1 MRQLPLSASRALICL
16 GLLLINGC
24 QCDGQGTGRRYG
36 DIQVIWRDAEGNRI
50 TNRDATYDFGLALV
64 GERKPMA
71 MTLRNNGAN
80 TLTLATLVVEEG
92 DEVAFGPRGNVT
104 PLETASFEAEFE
116 PITLQ
121 PASQQDFGL
130 AFVPRGLKGSYRS
143 KLILSTEGTRIED
156 ATAVIT
162 LLGEGEKGAC
172 DLPSTIDFGKTP
184 IGETLTFNIP
194 FVNPTRL
201 PTTGSA
207 GPIEGVDAASFS
219 YTNGFTAGPVAVP
232 AQTTTNVTIAFTP
245 TEMRAYEAQVL
256 LRGAGECPEQ
266 LVTIRGQGSNE
277 TLTWTPTELH
287 YGYVN
292 PGDEAVKEV
301 VFVNPAS
308 VPITL
313 TAVTSSNPADF
324 YHAVP
329 AGSAANTFTVPGGS
343 VPTPMK
349 VACNPSMLGARNGV
363 LTFNTGLT
371 QNPSGTIT
379 LTCTGGGP
387 SIRVSPRPTLS
398 FGRVGFFPGNT
409 NFSVQ
414 RKINV
419 QNVGSRPPTPD
430 PTANLYLGQ
439 VDMTGTP
446 GQLPLFELTPGA
458 GTDASEFTV
467 NLASPYNPAT
477 GLEAIAGRNF
487 VDLAVKLQPVSVG
500 MKSATLTLYSND
512 PAEPDITV
520 TLTADVQQPPPCTFI
535 TAPAQANFGL
545 VAPGV
550 TKDLPITITNTSVT
564 AGDICYLSGIE
575 LGAGSDLAYSI
586 VGGNVTEKELQPQ
599 ESYQVVVRVAP
610 TGASPTTL
618 QTLTGQL
625 VFNSTSAARPQV
637 SIPLSTSIGP
647 ACLTVAPDPMDF
659 GTVRAPTGNPP
670 MGGCFSASRTFSVYN
685 TCSSPVTINS
695 FAMQAPAGQPPGGP
709 NCPGSTPCPEFHLTS
724 TPSIPPGGLT
734 LQPGGSA
741 PVTFQ
746 ARYGPIDLGSD
757 SGAVAINAI
766 QNGQSITYLVG
777 LNGRGAANGT
787 QIDTYTQDLQPKAD
801 ILLVVDDSC
810 SMQDKQTAL
819 GQNFGSFI
827 QYAVAANVDYR
838 IGVTTTTEFERECDP
853 ILGQCFNNNS
863 KGPEGKLVVDGPTM
877 LKWVTPNTPQ
887 VSTVFQR
894 MVNVGTNGG
903 GYETGLACAVK
914 ALTPPVISG
923 HNANF
928 LRADANLAVVV
939 ITDASDQS
947 SQPVSYY
954 QDLLVNVKGY
964 QRLSYFTFSTIGP
977 SLSSPPSGCTYD
989 DSGATSTRYR
999 PVVQYTSGVFDEI
1012 CNTNWAATLQNL
1024 GRTAF
1029 GFRTQF
1035 YLQNQPD
1042 AAAGM
1047 VVVRV
1052 NGQVV
1057 QGCPS
1062 SAGCTTWWYDAATNS
1077 IKFAETATPQP
1088 GVPLEI
1094 QYTQNCYGP

>member
-1 MRQLPLSASRALICL
+1 MRRTQLSAPRALF
-16 GLLLINGC
+16 GLCALLISSACDCTGGGTTRTNGE
-24 QCDGQGTGRRYG
+24 
-36 DIQVIWRDAEGNRI
+36 INVIWRDAAGERI
-50 TNRDATYDFGLALV
+50 TSRDATYDFGLALV
-64 GERKPMA
+64 GEKKPMT
-71 MTLRNNGAN
+71 MTLRNNGGRS
-80 TLTLATLVVEEG
+80 LTLSTLVVEEG
-92 DEVAFGPRGNVT
+92 DETSFGPRGAV
-104 PLETASFEAEFE
+104 PSLDTASFEVEFETITIEPSGQAEF
-116 PITLQ
+116 Q
-121 PASQQDFGL
+121 MN
-130 AFVPRGLKGSYRS
+130 FVPRGLKGSYRS
-143 KLILSTEGTRIED
+143 KLVLSTEGTRVED
-156 ATAVIT
+156 SKAVIT

-172 DLPSTIDFGKTP
+172 DLPTVIDFGKTP
-184 IGETLTFNIP
+184 IGETLTFAVP
-194 FVNPTRL
+194 YLNPTRL
-201 PTTGSA
+201 PATGQTGA
-207 GPIEGVDAASFS
+207 IEGTDATSFG
-219 YTNGFTAGPVAVP
+219 YAAGSPTGDVTVP
-232 AQTTTNVTIAFTP
+232 AMSTTNVTFSFSP
-245 TEMRAYEAQVL
+245 TELRDYEATVKMK
-256 LRGAGECPEQ
+256 GAGECPE
-266 LVTIRGQGSNE
+266 VTVTLRGQGSNE
-277 TLTWTPTELH
+277 VLTWSPTVLN

-292 PGDEAVKEV
+292 PGDEALQDV
-301 VFVNPAS
+301 VFINPAS
-308 VPITL
+308 VPVTL
-313 TAVTSSNPADF
+313 TAVTSTNSADF

-329 AGSAANTFTVPGGS
+329 AGTDATTFTVPGGS
-343 VPTPMK
+343 VPTAMK
-349 VACNPSMLGARNGV
+349 VACNPSTLGARTGT
-363 LTFNTGLT
+363 LTFQTGLST
-371 QNPSGTIT
+371 TPSGLIE
-379 LTCTGGGP
+379 LHCTGGGP
-387 SIRVSPRPTLS
+387 RIRVSPRPTLA

-419 QNVGSRPPTPD
+419 QNVGSRPPNPD

-439 VDMTGTP
+439 VEMGTP

-458 GTDASEFTV
+458 GTDATEFTV
-467 NLASPYNPAT
+467 QLASPYNPAT

-487 VDLAVKLQPVSVG
+487 VDLAVKLQPIAVG
-500 MKSATLTLYSND
+500 MKTATLTIFSND
-512 PAEPDITV
+512 PAEPTV
-520 TLTADVQQPPPCTFI
+520 TVQLTADVQQPPPCTFI
-535 TAPAQANFGL
+535 TSPAQANFGL

-564 AGDICYLSGIE
+564 AGEICYLSGIE

-599 ESYQVVVRVAP
+599 ESYQVVVRVSP
-610 TGASPTTL
+610 TGATPMTL

-659 GTVRAPTGNPP
+659 GTVRL
-670 MGGCFSASRTFSVYN
+670 GCYSASRTFSVYN
-685 TCSSPVTINS
+685 TCSTPVTITA

-709 NCPGSTPCPEFHLTS
+709 NCPGSTPCPEFHLTA
-724 TPSIPPGGLT
+724 TPTIPGGGLT

-746 ARYGPIDLGSD
+746 ARYSPIDLGSD
-757 SGAVAINAI
+757 SGAVSISAL

-777 LNGRGAANGT
+777 LVGRGDTSGT
-787 QIDTYTQDLQPKAD
+787 QVDTYTQDLQPKAD

-819 GQNFGSFI
+819 AQNFGSFI

-838 IGVTTTTEFERECDP
+838 IGVTTTTETAEDCTPFGCVP
-853 ILGQCFNNNS
+853 NSS
-863 KGPEGKLVVDGPTM
+863 KGPEGRLVVDSSTQ
-877 LKWVTPNTPQ
+877 LKWVTPNTPG
-887 VSTVFQR
+887 VANVFGR
-894 MVNVGTNGG
+894 LVNVGTNGG

-914 ALTPPVISG
+914 ALTPPTVSS
-923 HNANF
+923 HNAGF
-928 LRADANLAVVV
+928 LRTDANLAVVV

-977 SLSSPPSGCTYD
+977 SLSAAPSGCTYD
-989 DSGATSTRYR
+989 DSGANSSRYR

-1012 CNTNWAATLQNL
+1012 CSTNWAATLQNL

-1047 VVVRV
+1047 IVVRV
-1052 NGQVV
+1052 NGMVV
-1057 QGCPS
+1057 PGCAQE
-1062 SAGCTTWWYDAATNS
+1062 AGCTTWWYDAATNS
-1077 IKFAETATPQP
+1077 IKFAMNEQPDP